1 MKFKYADEL
10 WRETTEQRLKIH
22 DEYLVKTRQE
32 CIDEIER
39 SKKVGKYFTT
49 IDLNNKEIYKIL
61 KAELKEAGYKVSRLK
76 DGYGYGRYFVISW
89 EKRKKEML

>member
-10 WRETTEQRLKIH
+10 WKETTEHRLKIH
-22 DEYLVKTRQE
+22 NEYLIKTRQE

-39 SKKVGKYFTT
+39 SKEVGSYSTT
-49 IDLNNKEIYKIL
+49 IDLNSKEIYKIL

-76 DGYGYGRYFVISW
+76 DGYGYGKYFVISW

>member
-10 WRETTEQRLKIH
+10 WKETTEQRLKIH
-22 DEYLVKTRQE
+22 NEYLVKTRQE

-39 SKKVGKYFTT
+39 SKKVGSYSTT
-49 IDLNNKEIYKIL
+49 IDLNSKEIYKIL
-61 KAELKEAGYKVSRLK
+61 KAELKDFGYKVSRLK
-76 DGYGYGRYFVISW
+76 GDSWCNKYFTISW

>member
-10 WRETTEQRLKIH
+10 WRETTEQRSKIH
-22 DEYLVKTRQE
+22 NEYLIKTKQE

-39 SKKVGKYFTT
+39 SKKVGSYSTT
-49 IDLNNKEIYKIL
+49 IDLNDKEIYKIL

-76 DGYGYGRYFVISW
+76 DGYGYGKYFVISW
-89 EKRKKEML
+89 EKRKKEKI

>member
-1 MKFKYADEL
+1 MKFRYADEL
-10 WRETTEQRLKIH
+10 WRETTEQRSKIH
-22 DEYLVKTRQE
+22 NEYLIKTKQE
-32 CIDEIER
+32 CIDEIDR
-39 SKKVGKYFTT
+39 SKKVGSYSTT

-76 DGYGYGRYFVISW
+76 DGYGYGKYFVISW

>member
-10 WRETTEQRLKIH
+10 WKETTEQLLKIH
-22 DEYLVKTRQE
+22 DEYLAKTRQD

-39 SKKVGKYFTT
+39 SKKVGSYSTT
-49 IDLNNKEIYKIL
+49 IDLNSKEIYKIL

-76 DGYGYGRYFVISW
+76 DGYGYGKYFVISW